1 MGLFDQGLLGM
12 GGLGGMSG
20 NAKQQALLGSA
31 FDPQEQKR
39 QMLKQGLLGAGIAM
53 LGDGNIASGMKGGL
67 EGAYG
72 AQQGYMQ
79 NAKTAMEMNAQKTK
93 QAQEERQQAAIM
105 QWIDGLPPDQQ
116 EYAHAFPEQAAQEYA
131 NTLYPSPPKFESY
144 TLGEGQIRY
153 GADNKPVAQGPA
165 KTATP
170 TDDMREFGFAQ
181 NNPAFSDYMLRM
193 KKAGATNIDI
203 AGADGNFDKEL
214 SKGVAGAYVKQMETG
229 QNAVATKTAA
239 QQLRVLMKGR
249 GGSLDGLTAATAPY
263 LPPGLVPEGASD
275 VVAAQAIIAGLV
287 PKQRVPGSG
296 TTSDFDARKFA
307 ESLPN
312 LWNKPGANEIITN
325 TMESYAD
332 YQITVSNVIADVAS
346 NPDIKNKAAAIREQV
361 AKIPDPFMGWK
372 QYMGAS
378 GSGASNPV
386 VDDLVNKYRSK

>member
-1 MGLFDQGLLGM
+1 MGLLDQGLFGM

-39 QMLKQGLLGAGIAM
+39 QMLKQGLLQAGIAM
-53 LGDGNIASGMKGGL
+53 LGDGNI
-67 EGAYG
+67 AYG

-131 NTLYPSPPKFESY
+131 KTLYPAPPKFEPY

-193 KKAGATNIDI
+193 KKAGANQTNIDMKGENAYSVERNKGFAKKAEEFDAADLSAQKTI
-203 AGADGNFDKEL
+203 NTLAQMENMVSDPSFYSGFGADQVLSVKRMTVALGADPTNVNSMEQFNTL
-214 SKGVAGAYVKQMETG
+214 SKQ
-229 QNAVATKTAA
+229 AA
-239 QQLRVLMKGR
+239 LDNM
-249 GGSLDGLTAATAPY
+249 GGSLGTGFSNADRDFVTEQVAQLGNT
-263 LPPGLVPEGASD
+263 PEGNK
-275 VVAAQAIIAGLV
+275 AIIAINRKQAQRKIEIARMAREYEAQNGRLDSAFMQQLSAWAEAHPLF
-287 PKQRVPGSG
+287 PKTAINGGKTSGG
-296 TTSDFDARKFA
+296 TTWS
-307 ESLPN
+307 
-312 LWNKPGANEIITN
+312 
-325 TMESYAD
+325 
-332 YQITVSNVIADVAS
+332 
-346 NPDIKNKAAAIREQV
+346 
-361 AKIPDPFMGWK
+361 
-372 QYMGAS
+372 
-378 GSGASNPV
+378 V
-386 VDDLVNKYRSK
+386 VPQ

>member
-1 MGLFDQGLLGM
+1 MGLLDQGLFGM

-131 NTLYPSPPKFESY
+131 KTLYPTPPKLDPY

-181 NNPAFSDYMLRM
+181 SNPAFSDYMLRM
-193 KKAGATNIDI
+193 KKAGANQTNIDMKGEN
-203 AGADGNFDKEL
+203 AYSVDRNKGFAKKAEEFDSAELTAQKSMNTLSQMENMVSDPSFYSGFGADQVLSVKRMAAALGADPSNVNSMEQFNTL
-214 SKGVAGAYVKQMETG
+214 SKQ
-229 QNAVATKTAA
+229 AA
-239 QQLRVLMKGR
+239 LDNM
-249 GGSLDGLTAATAPY
+249 GGSLGTGFSNADR
-263 LPPGLVPEGASD
+263 D
-275 VVAAQAIIAGLV
+275 FVV
-287 PKQRVPGSG
+287 
-296 TTSDFDARKFA
+296 
-307 ESLPN
+307 
-312 LWNKPGANEIITN
+312 
-325 TMESYAD
+325 
-332 YQITVSNVIADVAS
+332 
-346 NPDIKNKAAAIREQV
+346 EQV
-361 AKIPDPFMGWK
+361 AQLGNTPEGNKSIIAINRKQAQRKIEIARMARDYEAKNGRLDSAFMQQLSAW
-372 QYMGAS
+372 AE
-378 GSGASNPV
+378 ANP
-386 VDDLVNKYRSK
+386 LFPKNSLKSKYGLE